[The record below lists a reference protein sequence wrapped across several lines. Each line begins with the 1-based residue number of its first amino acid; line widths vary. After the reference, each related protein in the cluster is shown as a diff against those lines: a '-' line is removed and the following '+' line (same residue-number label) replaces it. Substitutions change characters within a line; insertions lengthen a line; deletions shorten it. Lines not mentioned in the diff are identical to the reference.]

1 MSSLTYRLVKGS
13 PLTNAEIDQNFQNL
27 NNDKLEGTVSI
38 SNGGTGATTLAAA
51 QVALNI
57 QDPVIYA
64 IALG

>member
-13 PLTNAEIDQNFQNL
+13 PLTNAEIDQNFTNL
-27 NNDKLEGTVSI
+27 NNDKLEGTVGI
-38 SNGGTGATTLAAA
+38 ANGGTGATTLAGA
-51 QVALNI
+51 QIALNI